1 MNIVILAAGK
11 GTRMRS
17 DLPKV
22 LQPVGGKPMLGHVLD
37 VAESLGAD
45 NKVFIVVGHRAE
57 LVKEKFAGRSAV
69 FVEQSEQKGTG
80 HAVMQ
85 ALPFLDVSVPT
96 LVLYGDVPLIC
107 RATLEKLVSRAKE
120 GFALLTLRMQDP
132 TGYGRIER
140 RNGKVVGIVE
150 QKDASDEQKLIKEVN
165 TGFMVLPTDRLS
177 AWLGGLSCSNSQGE
191 YYLTDLVAAA
201 VADGLSVQTLEAEDE
216 WEVAGANDKIQL
228 AGLERAYQRRQAR
241 ALMTRGVTLAD
252 PERIDVRGT
261 LSCGSDVFIDVGCVF
276 EGDVVLGR
284 NVSVGP
290 YCVIRDTKIG
300 DGVKVEAYSHFDQ
313 AQIGPAAKVGP
324 FARLR
329 PGAVLAGEVHIGN
342 FVEFKKS
349 EIGFASKVNH
359 LSYIGDSS
367 VGSRVNIG
375 AGTITCNYDGVN
387 KFRTVIEDDCFI
399 GSDTQLVAPVVVKAG
414 ATVGA
419 GSTITKDVPEKVLAI
434 SRARQTCIE
443 GWKRPTKK

>member
-1 MNIVILAAGK
+1 
-11 GTRMRS
+11 
-17 DLPKV
+17 
-22 LQPVGGKPMLGHVLD
+22 
-37 VAESLGAD
+37 
-45 NKVFIVVGHRAE
+45 
-57 LVKEKFAGRSAV
+57 
-69 FVEQSEQKGTG
+69 
-80 HAVMQ
+80 
-85 ALPFLDVSVPT
+85 

-107 RATLEKLVSRAKE
+107 RETLEKLVGRAKD
-120 GFALLTLRMQDP
+120 GFSLLTLTMQDP

-140 RNGKVVGIVE
+140 RNGKVTGIVE

-177 AWLGGLSCSNSQGE
+177 AWLANLSCNNSQGE

-201 VADGLSVQTLEAEDE
+201 VADGLSVQTLEADDE

-241 ALMTRGVTLAD
+241 SLMAKGVTLAD

-276 EGDVVLGR
+276 EGNVELGK

-290 YCVIRDTKIG
+290 YCVIKDAKVG
-300 DGVKVEAYSHFDQ
+300 DGVKIEAYSHFDQ
-313 AQIGPAAKVGP
+313 AAVGADAKVGP

-329 PGAVLAGEVHIGN
+329 PGAVLAEQVHIGN
-342 FVEFKKS
+342 FVEVKKS